1 MDVQWYQATVSTNE
15 SINTC
20 KLQALIIIHKTTENS
35 DKKSECSQDQLVAIG
50 NRLLDW
56 FSVIMFDSKKKPSYH
71 KSVKGK
77 SHHLIKL
84 AILTYLLTH
93 EYA

>member
-1 MDVQWYQATVSTNE
+1 MVSNSKYNK
-15 SINTC
+15 SIRRFTSVN
-20 KLQALIIIHKTTENS
+20 LHVLIIKTENS
-35 DKKSECSQDQLVAIG
+35 DKKGECSQDQLVAIG

-77 SHHLIKL
+77 SPHLIKCST
-84 AILTYLLTH
+84 IY
-93 EYA
+93 

>member
-1 MDVQWYQATVSTNE
+1 MMDVQWCQAVSTIK
-15 SINTC
+15 SIRTC
-20 KLQALIIIHKTTENS
+20 ELHALINYSSTEIS

-77 SHHLIKL
+77 
-84 AILTYLLTH
+84 
-93 EYA
+93 